1 MYPTSGIA
9 LPTCHFGRYW
19 WGPSYI
25 EKIWKNRKRSLEIR
39 ATHQWS
45 TLLYGEHLDKS
56 SSIDPSVQ
64 AVRTFA
70 STDSERGY
78 PRVQWISGGGCV
90 LVTSFLTCHL
100 LLQLF
105 ELDIFPF
112 DSVGC
117 FSCLTCPKIKIK
129 LKKSEKRA
137 LRGLQKSELIFD
149 CALREQTFCACNFS
163 FWVRRLFLFS
173 NLSKT

>member
-45 TLLYGEHLDKS
+45 TVLYGEHLDKS

-90 LVTSFLTCHL
+90 HFISFLTRHL
-100 LLQLF
+100 ILQLF
-105 ELDIFPF
+105 EPDIFRFERPSVF
-112 DSVGC
+112 FGFGIFPGGHALLTDSMCYNSVTGPKKTLKC
-117 FSCLTCPKIKIK
+117 IRTFSP
-129 LKKSEKRA
+129 
-137 LRGLQKSELIFD
+137 
-149 CALREQTFCACNFS
+149 
-163 FWVRRLFLFS
+163 
-173 NLSKT
+173 